1 MRNMFKES
9 KKGQVALFVIIAL
22 VIVGILLLIFLF
34 PKSKLST
41 QVDENPIGYLRS
53 CIEPGIKPEI
63 AKITAQGGFENPE
76 GFILYNG
83 VKVKYLCYTS
93 ENYKTCVN
101 QAPIIVGQVE
111 DEISRIVERNTQ
123 NCLDQMK
130 TEYGKRGISVSA
142 GEIKTNTSI
151 NTKGINILFESPIT
165 ITKESTQTYR
175 NFEVTIPSELYTLLM
190 VSTSIVEFESA
201 YGDAETTLYVQYYP
215 NLKIRKNLLSDG
227 TTIYNVEDYITNEN
241 FTFAS
246 RSVVWPSGY
255 GVE

>member
-1 MRNMFKES
+1 MFNENKR
-9 KKGQVALFVIIAL
+9 GQVALFVIIAL
-22 VIVGILLLIFLF
+22 VIVGVLLLIFLF
-34 PKSKLST
+34 PKSKIGADI
-41 QVDENPIGYLRS
+41 DENPTGYLRS

-63 AKITAQGGFENPE
+63 ARITSQGGFSNPE

-101 QAPIIVGQVE
+101 QAPMIVGQVE
-111 DEISRIVERNTQ
+111 NEISRIIETNTQ
-123 NCLDQMK
+123 KCLDQMK
-130 TEYGKRGISVSA
+130 TDYQKRGISVST
-142 GEIKTNTSI
+142 GSVKTNTSI
-151 NTKGINILFESPIT
+151 NTNGINILIESPIT
-165 ITKESTQTYR
+165 ITKENTQTYR
-175 NFEVTIPSELYTLLM
+175 NFEVVIPSELYTILM
-190 VSTSIVEFESA
+190 ASTSIVEFEST
-201 YGDAETTLYVQYYP
+201 YGDAETTLYLQYYP

-255 GVE
+255 GIE